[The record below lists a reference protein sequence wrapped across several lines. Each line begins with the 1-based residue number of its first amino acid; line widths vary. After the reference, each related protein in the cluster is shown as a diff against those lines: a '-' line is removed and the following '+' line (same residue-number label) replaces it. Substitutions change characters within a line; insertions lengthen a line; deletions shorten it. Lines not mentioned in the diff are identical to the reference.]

1 MSSTIRRGTS
11 VKLSQNS
18 SIMAAII
25 RLSATVPGRF
35 SSRHMVGCEHRSAPL
50 SGSRPIA
57 SLKAGSA
64 HRASP
69 VLGPDPRMASG

>member
-18 SIMAAII
+18 STIAAII
-25 RLSATVPGRF
+25 RLSAVAVGRF

-50 SGSRPIA
+50 SGGRPRAI
-57 SLKAGSA
+57 LNAGSE
-64 HRASP
+64 RKASQSF
-69 VLGPDPRMASG
+69 ASG